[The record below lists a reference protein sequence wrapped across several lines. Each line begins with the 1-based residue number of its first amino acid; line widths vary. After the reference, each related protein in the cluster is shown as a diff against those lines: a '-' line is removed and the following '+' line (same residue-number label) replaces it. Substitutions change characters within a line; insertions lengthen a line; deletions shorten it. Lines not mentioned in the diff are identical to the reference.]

1 MEAGLAITLF
11 TLGLL
16 GGFLSGLIG
25 IGGGIIMVP
34 LLLYVPPALHVG
46 LLTMKTVA
54 GITSVQ
60 SFFGAISGAVGH
72 KRHGRISM
80 PLAIYLGGSMSVGAL
95 AGSVASQFLS
105 SELILLVFAVMAVIA
120 AVMML
125 IPQRHAEADTH
136 VRELVFSKPLTIVIG
151 ATIGTLSGVIGQG
164 GGFLFIPAMLFLL
177 KIPMRISIG
186 TALAIGIASSTA
198 VLIGRLGTNQI
209 PWLMSV
215 VLVAGVILGA
225 QAGSALS
232 QRTPRR
238 LLRGILSVLIA
249 GTAIKMCYELL
260 ST

>member
-95 AGSVASQFLS
+95 AGSIASQFLS

-125 IPQRHAEADTH
+125 IPQRHADVDTH

-177 KIPMRISIG
+177 KIPMRITIG

-209 PWLMSV
+209 PWLMSA

-225 QAGSALS
+225 QAGSAMS

-249 GTAIKMCYELL
+249 GSALKICYELL
-260 ST
+260 NT

>member
-1 MEAGLAITLF
+1 MEAGFAVTLF
-11 TLGLL
+11 ALGLL

-80 PLAIYLGGSMSVGAL
+80 PLALYMGGSMSVCAL
-95 AGSVASQFLS
+95 AGSIASQYLS
-105 SELILLVFAVMAVIA
+105 SEWILLVFAVMAVIA
-120 AVMML
+120 ATMMFL
-125 IPQRHAEADTH
+125 PQKHVENEAHAS
-136 VRELVFSKPLTIVIG
+136 ELVFNKPLALVVGSTIG
-151 ATIGTLSGVIGQG
+151 ALSGVIGQG

-177 KIPMRISIG
+177 KIPMRVAIG

-198 VLIGRLGTNQI
+198 VLIGRMGTNQI
-209 PWLMSV
+209 PWLMSA
-215 VLVAGVILGA
+215 VLVAGVIIGA
-225 QAGSALS
+225 QAGSSLS

-249 GTAIKMCYELL
+249 GSAMKICYELL
-260 ST
+260 FT

>member
-1 MEAGLAITLF
+1 MEAGFAVTLF

-72 KRHGRISM
+72 KRHARISTS
-80 PLAIYLGGSMSVGAL
+80 LAIFMGGSMSVGAL

-105 SELILLVFAVMAVIA
+105 SEWILLVFAVMAVVA

-125 IPQRHAEADTH
+125 IPQSHVEADTH
-136 VRELVFSKPLTIVIG
+136 AHELAFNKPLAVVIG
-151 ATIGTLSGVIGQG
+151 ATIGTLSGLIGQG

-177 KIPMRISIG
+177 KTPMRITIG

-209 PWLMSV
+209 PYLMSA
-215 VLVAGVILGA
+215 VLVLGVIIGA

-249 GTAIKMCYELL
+249 GTAMKICYELL
-260 ST
+260 FT

>member
-1 MEAGLAITLF
+1 MEAGLAVTLF

-34 LLLYVPPALHVG
+34 LLLYMPPALGVG
-46 LLTMKTVA
+46 ALTMKTVA

-60 SFFGAISGAVGH
+60 SFFGAISGAAGH
-72 KRHGRISM
+72 KRHGRISV
-80 PLAIYLGGSMSVGAL
+80 PLAIYMGGSMSAGAL
-95 AGSVASQFLS
+95 GGSIASQFVS
-105 SELILLVFAVMAVIA
+105 SEWMLLVFAAMAVIA

-125 IPQRHAEADTH
+125 LPQNQAETDTH
-136 VRELVFSKPLTIVIG
+136 VRELKFNKPLAIVIG
-151 ATIGTLSGVIGQG
+151 SVIGVLSGLIGQG
-164 GGFLFIPAMLFLL
+164 GAFLFIPAMLFVL
-177 KIPMRISIG
+177 KIPTRIAIG

-209 PWLMSV
+209 PYLMSA
-215 VLVAGVILGA
+215 VLVAGVIAGA

-238 LLRGILSVLIA
+238 FLRGILAVLIA
-249 GTAIKMCYELL
+249 GTAVKICYELL
-260 ST
+260 FS

>member
-1 MEAGLAITLF
+1 MDAGLATTLF

-72 KRHGRISM
+72 RRHGRINM
-80 PLAIYLGGSMSVGAL
+80 PLAIYMGGSMSVGAL
-95 AGSVASQFLS
+95 AGSIASQFLS
-105 SELILLVFAVMAVIA
+105 SEWILLVFAAMAIIA
-120 AVMML
+120 AIMML
-125 IPQRHAEADTH
+125 IPQSHVESDTRAH
-136 VRELVFSKPLTIVIG
+136 ELVFNKPLAIVIG

-177 KIPMRISIG
+177 RIPMRITIG

-198 VLIGRLGTNQI
+198 VLIGRLGTHQI
-209 PWLMSV
+209 PYLMSA
-215 VLVAGVILGA
+215 VLVAGVIVGA

-249 GTAIKMCYELL
+249 GSALKICYELL
-260 ST
+260 HA